1 MHVKKIFNNNVLLAD
16 NNGHEVVLIGKGLG
30 FQKKVGQVI
39 DESAV
44 DKMYTPTED
53 RWLALFDELIN
64 DISPQYFEV
73 ASQIIKVAEKNLNT
87 KFNAYLLIAITDH
100 IHFAIQRMTDK
111 IVIRNELLWE
121 IQHFYPTEYR
131 VGKEALQLIDTM
143 FGVQLAE
150 DEAGFI
156 ALKLV
161 ENRASSQYL
170 TDKGMKMTKLLG
182 DILTIVQY
190 QLQTHLDAESMSYQ
204 RLLVHLRFFVERMT
218 DSKKVNATEETDDVL
233 YAHVFKKYP
242 QAFNCTQ
249 KITQFIKSTLNK
261 DVSLNEQVYVTIHI
275 QRIINEM
282 SQQS

>member
-1 MHVKKIFNNNVLLAD
+1 MHVEKTFNNNVLLAD
-16 NNGHEVVLIGKGLG
+16 NNGHEVVLIGKGIG

-44 DKMYTPTED
+44 DKIYTPTED
-53 RWLALFDELIN
+53 RWLTLFDELIN
-64 DISPQYFEV
+64 DISPKYFEI
-73 ASQIIKVAEKNLNT
+73 ASQIIKVAEKKLNT

-100 IHFAIQRMTDK
+100 IHFAVQRTRDK

-121 IQHFYPTEYR
+121 IQHFYPTEYA
-131 VGKEALQLIDTM
+131 VGQEALQMIDKL
-143 FGVQLAE
+143 FGVQLAD

-156 ALKLV
+156 ALKFV
-161 ENRASSQYL
+161 ENRTSSQYR
-170 TDKGMKMTKLLG
+170 TDKGAQMTKLLS
-182 DILTIVQY
+182 DIITIVQY
-190 QLQTHLDAESMSYQ
+190 QLQTHLDENSMSYQ
-204 RLLVHLRFFVERMT
+204 RFLVHLRFFVERIT
-218 DSKKVNATEETDDVL
+218 GSKKVNTSEETDDVL

-249 KITQFIKSTLNK
+249 KITQFVKSTLNK
-261 DVSLNEQVYVTIHI
+261 NISLNEQVYVTIHI